1 MFKKGLPSLRLRVPP
16 TLRCANWGHGQGQS
30 FHSLGFRF
38 PIDQS
43 ASVTFFQVLFWDLD
57 QHRHQKSRFGGTILF
72 QRACRIRILY
82 YMYIHERPTFL
93 LLLKQGNYKQ
103 TTHHQPNHNH
113 PHS

>member
-43 ASVTFFQVLFWDLD
+43 ASPSSKSSFGILISIVTRNPVLVG
-57 QHRHQKSRFGGTILF
+57 QCYSSA
-72 QRACRIRILY
+72 RAGFVLY

>member
-72 QRACRIRILY
+72 QCAGWIRIILHVCTRTTN
-82 YMYIHERPTFL
+82 IFAAAETGQL
-93 LLLKQGNYKQ
+93 Q
-103 TTHHQPNHNH
+103 TNNPSSAE
-113 PHS
+113 P